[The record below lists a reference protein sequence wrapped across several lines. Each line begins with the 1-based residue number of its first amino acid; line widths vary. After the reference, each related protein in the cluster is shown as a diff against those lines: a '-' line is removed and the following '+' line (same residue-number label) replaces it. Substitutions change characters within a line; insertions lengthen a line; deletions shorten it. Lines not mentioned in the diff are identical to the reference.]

1 MVYTHKK
8 KIASSDLIKI
18 NFYDWSLIFN
28 IGQLLIVLFVKSSP
42 FREIALINSPS
53 IKYWKA
59 IAQPSTFCSFKL
71 IFRVFVKKDFLIK

>member
-28 IGQLLIVLFVKSSP
+28 IGQLLNIL
-42 FREIALINSPS
+42 
-53 IKYWKA
+53 
-59 IAQPSTFCSFKL
+59 
-71 IFRVFVKKDFLIK
+71 